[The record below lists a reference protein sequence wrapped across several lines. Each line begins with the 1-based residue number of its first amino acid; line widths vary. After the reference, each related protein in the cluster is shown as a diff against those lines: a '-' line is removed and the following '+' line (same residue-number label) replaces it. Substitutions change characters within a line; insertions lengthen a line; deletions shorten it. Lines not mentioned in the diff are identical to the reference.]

1 MYLRHRFGFVLFI
14 SVLTFLIII
23 PLETRSLDEMTL
35 ESALFWWGCGALLL
49 PIPLMGGWSYK
60 EARKLIALSSLIFI
74 VAGILSLAVSTQLV
88 VRIISS
94 SLIIITIIFGLI
106 KRKKHA
112 VFNLKPRINFLM
124 FLESLGLLAISGI
137 LSSAIIFFEPKGL
150 VESFSSGGNYFL
162 LMLTLYISLSLM
174 MTIFHTVIK
183 DKQSLRNAKVQ

>member
-1 MYLRHRFGFVLFI
+1 MGFGLFI
-14 SVLTFLIII
+14 SVLTFLLII

-60 EARKLIALSSLIFI
+60 EARKLIALSSLIFV

-88 VRIISS
+88 VRIISF
-94 SLIIITIIFGLI
+94 SLIITTIIFSLI

-124 FLESLGLLAISGI
+124 FLESLGLLAISAI

-150 VESFSSGGNYFL
+150 VESFSSVGNYFL
-162 LMLTLYISLSLM
+162 LMVILYISFSLM
-174 MTIFHTVIK
+174 MAILHIAVK